1 MSVRHG
7 REALIDPKQMPA
19 ASPPAT
25 AVVERLADAASQR
38 LGIPGSLA
46 RRLAEDFLA
55 GPHQVS
61 EERFLSWI
69 GA

>member
-7 REALIDPKQMPA
+7 GEAPIDPKQMPVR
-19 ASPPAT
+19 SEPAT

-38 LGIPGSLA
+38 LGIPASLA

-55 GPHQVS
+55 GPDRIN

>member
-7 REALIDPKQMPA
+7 SEALIDPKQMPVR
-19 ASPPAT
+19 SRPAT

-55 GPHQVS
+55 SPYQVT